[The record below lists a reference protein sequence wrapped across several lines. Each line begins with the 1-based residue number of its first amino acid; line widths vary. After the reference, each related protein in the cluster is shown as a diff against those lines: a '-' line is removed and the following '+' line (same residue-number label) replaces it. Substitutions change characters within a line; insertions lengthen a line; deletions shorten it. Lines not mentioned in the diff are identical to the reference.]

1 MLGLL
6 VVDRYV
12 NEVKDISPIL
22 FLLHCVSSSKKC
34 HARSSNDV
42 AQTES
47 KWVTYPSFH
56 LISFYFISEI
66 MFLCFQVGGLDP
78 R

>member
-1 MLGLL
+1 MVGLL

-34 HARSSNDV
+34 HARSSSNV

-47 KWVTYPSFH
+47 KWVTYLSFN
-56 LISFYFISEI
+56 FISETT
-66 MFLCFQVGGLDP
+66 FLCFQVGGLDP
-78 R
+78 RL